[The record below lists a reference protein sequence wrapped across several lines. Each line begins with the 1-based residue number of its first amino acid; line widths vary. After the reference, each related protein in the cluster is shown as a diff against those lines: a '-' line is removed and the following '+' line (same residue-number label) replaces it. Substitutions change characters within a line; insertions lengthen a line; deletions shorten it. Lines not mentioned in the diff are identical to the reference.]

1 MSFQLA
7 PKTFWWAELISQFFF
22 NLNSSKNFTCL
33 SGKLSSKFTSL
44 IAKFPSPGLSDT
56 TCFARWSVVLILCY
70 SQVRYIFQPCLHSHS
85 LFYARGTCPLISRS
99 LYIITHLVLLPGVFS
114 NCADQFQGRSHTEF
128 VDFHISVNALEHDAL
143 KTEQVKSEGVALR
156 IGMLKLL

>member
-33 SGKLSSKFTSL
+33 SGQLSSKFTSL

-56 TCFARWSVVLILCY
+56 TCFARWSVILILCY

-85 LFYARGTCPLISRS
+85 LFYARGTCTLISRS
-99 LYIITHLVLLPGVFS
+99 PYIYHYSPCATPRGIFKLCRPVSGQVSYRVCGFSHLSKCFGAWCPENRTS
-114 NCADQFQGRSHTEF
+114 
-128 VDFHISVNALEHDAL
+128 
-143 KTEQVKSEGVALR
+143 
-156 IGMLKLL
+156 